1 MTVTIDVIVRTLADA
16 GRSEILF
23 RALDSIQHQS
33 GVVARPVVV
42 VNGDRYDS
50 ATLTALESREGI
62 RLHYLQQASAG
73 RARDVGRS
81 LVTAPYFAFLDDDD
95 VLVKD
100 TLLKPLAWLDDH
112 PQCDVLITNRY
123 VVKDDRQSL
132 EIVHLAEHA
141 SQPALSLLDECWLSP
156 GASFFRTE
164 SITTDLI
171 NDNRSYQEWTV
182 LAFRLCTEGKRIH
195 FMDVPTAI
203 YNDTPDSMSKDM
215 EYHEAALDV
224 LQLIRHESGV
234 HTQIYKRA
242 EQKYWNTLHVLAMS
256 YWKQGQ
262 YGRAWRYHLASM
274 RPPHTFKYLLFS
286 RKLLWPFGRYKNKR
300 IKSH

>member
-1 MTVTIDVIVRTLADA
+1 MIDVIVRTLADA
-16 GRSEILF
+16 GRFEKLF
-23 RALDSIQHQS
+23 RALDSIQNQS

-42 VNGDRYDS
+42 VNGNRYDS
-50 ATLTALESREGI
+50 ATLTELDRREGI
-62 RLHYLQQASAG
+62 RLRYLQEASAG

-95 VLVKD
+95 VLIKD
-100 TLLKPLAWLDDH
+100 ALRKPLAWFDDH

-123 VVKDDRQSL
+123 VVKDGHQSL
-132 EIVHLAEHA
+132 EITHLAEHA
-141 SQPALSLLDECWLSP
+141 SQPVLSLLDECWLSP

-171 NDNRSYQEWTV
+171 NVNRSYQEWTA
-182 LAFRLCTEGKRIH
+182 LAFRLCTEGKRVH

-203 YNDTPDSMSKDM
+203 YNDTPDSLSKDM
-215 EYHEAALDV
+215 EHQEAALDV
-224 LQLIRHESGV
+224 LQLIRHESRV
-234 HTQIYKRA
+234 DTQVYNRA
-242 EQKYWNTLHVLAMS
+242 EQKYRNTLHVLAMN

-262 YGRAWRYHLASM
+262 HGRAWRYHLASL
-274 RPPHTFKYLLFS
+274 RPPHTLKFLLFS
-286 RKLLWPFGRYKNKR
+286 RKLLWLFGRYKNKW